1 MEKHYEFNEKA
12 FKERLNIITDNIGPF
27 VRTVNIADR
36 DIHPDGEKLNY
47 PNIVREV
54 HEAKLLGEEARDN
67 TLPTVDAMIAE
78 LEELDE
84 HIKTD
89 MSKYTKLSA
98 EWYTIKRDLEVS
110 DSYKLRLNAS
120 KDILTNN
127 FKKVLDL
134 QESLKTVE
142 LYLAE
147 HPTEESTC
155 DMLLIVTD
163 PSGEKV
169 EKMYKLE
176 EVH

>member
-1 MEKHYEFNEKA
+1 MEKHYEFDEKA
-12 FKERLNIITDNIGPF
+12 FEERLNIIINNIGPF
-27 VRTVNIADR
+27 VRAVNIADR

-47 PNIVREV
+47 LNIVREV
-54 HEAKLLGEEARDN
+54 HEAKLLGEDASN
-67 TLPTVDAMIAE
+67 ITFPAVDAMIAE
-78 LEELDE
+78 LEELDK
-84 HIKTD
+84 HIKED
-89 MSKYTKLSA
+89 MSKYPKLSA
-98 EWYTIKRDLEVS
+98 EWYTIKHDLEVS

-155 DMLLIVTD
+155 DILFIVTD

-169 EKMYKLE
+169 EKMYKLDK
-176 EVH
+176 VH